1 MLNLVFLGS
10 VMRVCAKFRVP
21 SHSSVINEIL
31 YELFA
36 AKKCT
41 CNYSMTSQG
50 LLLLSDAKLLSQGID
65 NNGKAH
71 GISVH
76 IAYVQMPTI
85 NAHAAKPV

>member
-1 MLNLVFLGS
+1 
-10 VMRVCAKFRVP
+10 
-21 SHSSVINEIL
+21 
-31 YELFA
+31 
-36 AKKCT
+36 
-41 CNYSMTSQG
+41 MTSQG